1 MEQTSCEPCWSLLI
15 ERGKDGMKIANELLI
30 LELEALTNRARTRFL
45 ARLLN
50 EPSSTRLVY
59 RPSSIFVSVAVTEL
73 HELLME
79 LLKSSFLPSFPANTP
94 PKPRKLNKPPPP
106 KVLCCLKPDPWSPR
120 SGKNL
125 EKPKPIHKTPKN
137 PLSDDDARSIIK
149 AKARYLSALRR
160 NQGSRVQTPKWIKRT
175 PEQMVQYL
183 EDDRNGHMYGRHVVA
198 AIKRVRSTSK
208 LREGEYDMREVMGSF
223 VAKLTFKEMCVV
235 LKEQKSW
242 RQLSY
247 RPSVIAY
254 TVVLRAYGQIGKIKL
269 AEETFLEMLEAGC
282 EPDEI
287 ACGTMLCSYA
297 RWGRHKAMLSFYSA
311 LQDRGIL
318 LPLHVFNF
326 MLSSLQKNSLHRDV
340 VHVWQKMIEQGV
352 SPNHFT
358 YTVVISS
365 LVKAGMVEEAL
376 VIFHEMKN
384 LGFVPDEATYSLL
397 IRLNCKNGEKDKA
410 LHLYKD
416 MKSHDKVPSH
426 FTCASLLA
434 LYYRTADY
442 VNARSLFT
450 EMEKHGVIADE
461 TIYGLMIR
469 IYGKL
474 GLYEDAVRTFSEIER
489 SGQLSDEKTYA
500 TMAQVH
506 INFGNFG
513 KASDLMERMRSKNIS
528 FSRFSCIVQLECCIL
543 KGDIASAENAFRAI
557 SKTGPADATSCKDML
572 NLYARLG
579 LLEKAIAFVEQLRK
593 DQIDFNEELFVIVL
607 EVYCKGGMLREVEQL
622 IVLYSVRE
630 TFKNIPFVRTFFMVM
645 YGQCNGS
652 NDHENFFEPS
662 GQSGALAVELMLTL
676 CLAARNEKKMKG
688 KVELLLD
695 TKIGESVGNR
705 MISKFAQESDMLNT
719 VYLYELMIRNGCKI
733 EDAARASIISL
744 YGKQKKLKQAEEVFF
759 DGFGSAKDLYSSMID
774 AYVTCG
780 RVQNAYLFFKEQTT
794 QGHSLGAV
802 AISKLV
808 KALTSCGKHDE
819 SEKVISYCLNLN
831 LELDTVAYNT
841 FLKAKLEAGKLR
853 SAISIYERMLNLKIS
868 PSIYT
873 YNTMISVYGKLT
885 NFDKVVEMFEL
896 AQSMG
901 MTLDEKT
908 YTNMICHYGKAGKV
922 NEAAALFNKMLE
934 DGIKPGQMSYNIMIN
949 VYAADGL
956 YKEAEKLLL
965 SMQKNNCR
973 PNSQTYLLLIR
984 AYTRGFQ
991 YSEAEKVIDAMQRE
1005 GISVSCGHFNFLILA
1020 YAKSGSIGEAER
1032 IYRKIISTG
1041 LMPDLKSKS
1050 MMLRTYVDFGLVEQG
1065 IRFYESECRLMRPNW
1080 FLSSAAVHL
1089 YRSVGEELQADEIL
1103 NAMNDLG
1110 ATFLSNL
1117 KIGTRT

>member
-1 MEQTSCEPCWSLLI
+1 MES
-15 ERGKDGMKIANELLI
+15 
-30 LELEALTNRARTRFL
+30 
-45 ARLLN
+45 
-50 EPSSTRLVY
+50 
-59 RPSSIFVSVAVTEL
+59 
-73 HELLME
+73 
-79 LLKSSFLPSFPANTP
+79 LKSSFLPSFPANTP
-94 PKPRKLNKPPPP
+94 PKPGKLNKPPPP
-106 KVLCCLKPDPWSPR
+106 KVLCCLKPDPWSPH

-125 EKPKPIHKTPKN
+125 DKPKPRHKNPKN
-137 PLSDDDARSIIK
+137 PLSDDNARSIIK
-149 AKARYLSALRR
+149 AKAQYLSALRR

-183 EDDRNGHMYGRHVVA
+183 EDDRNGHLYGRHVVA
-198 AIKRVRSTSK
+198 AIKRVRSTSE
-208 LREGEYDMREVMGSF
+208 LREGEYDMREVMSSF

-242 RQLSY
+242 RQVRDFFAWMKLQLSY

-254 TVVLRAYGQIGKIKL
+254 TIVLRAYGQIGKIKL

-318 LPLHVFNF
+318 LDVHVFNF

-340 VHVWQKMIEQGV
+340 LHVWQKMIEQGV

-365 LVKAGMVEEAL
+365 LVKAGMIEEAL
-376 VIFHEMKN
+376 VMFHEMKN
-384 LGFVPDEATYSLL
+384 LGLVPQEATYSLL
-397 IRLNCKNGEKDKA
+397 IRLNCKNGEKDRA

-416 MKSHDKVPSH
+416 MKSHDIVPSH

-434 LYYRTADY
+434 LFYRTADY
-442 VNARSLFT
+442 VSACSLFT
-450 EMEKHGVIADE
+450 EMEKYGVIADE

-474 GLYEDAVRTFSEIER
+474 GLYEDAVKTFSEIER

-506 INFGNFG
+506 IDFGNLG
-513 KASDLMERMRSKNIS
+513 KASDLMDRMKIKNIS

-543 KGDIASAENAFRAI
+543 KGDLASAENAFQAI
-557 SKTGPADATSCKDML
+557 SKTGPPDATSCKDML

-579 LLEKAIAFVEQLRK
+579 LFGKAIAFVEQLRK
-593 DQIDFNEELFVIVL
+593 DQIDFNEELFVTVL
-607 EVYCKGGMLREVEQL
+607 KVYCKGGMLREVEQL
-622 IVLYSVRE
+622 IELYSVRE

-652 NDHENFFEPS
+652 NDHENLFEPS
-662 GQSGALAVELMLTL
+662 GQSGTLAVELMLML
-676 CLAARNEKKMKG
+676 CLAARNETKMKG

-695 TKIGESVGNR
+695 TKIGESVGNI
-705 MISKFAQESDMLNT
+705 MISKFAQESDMLNMEI
-719 VYLYELMIRNGCKI
+719 LYELMIRSGCKI

-744 YGKQKKLKQAEEVFF
+744 YGKQKKLKQAEKVFF
-759 DGFGSAKDLYSSMID
+759 DGSGSATDLKVIYSSMID

-808 KALTSCGKHDE
+808 KALTSCDKHHE
-819 SEKVISYCLNLN
+819 AEEVINNCLNWN

-841 FLKAKLEAGKLR
+841 FIKAKLEAGKLR
-853 SAISIYERMLNLKIS
+853 SAISIYERMLTLKIS
-868 PSIYT
+868 PSIHTYT
-873 YNTMISVYGKLT
+873 IMISVYGKCT
-885 NFDKVVEMFEL
+885 NLDKVVEMFDL

-901 MTLDEKT
+901 LALDEKT
-908 YTNMICHYGKAGKV
+908 YTNMILHYGKAGKV

-973 PNSQTYLLLIR
+973 PDSQTYLSLIR
-984 AYTRGFQ
+984 AYTNGFK
-991 YSEAEKVIDAMQRE
+991 YSEAEKAIDAMQRE
-1005 GISVSCGHFNFLILA
+1005 GISVCCGHFNLLILA
-1020 YAKSGSIGEAER
+1020 YAKSGSIGESER

-1041 LMPDLKSKS
+1041 LNPDLKSKS
-1050 MMLRTYVDFGLVEQG
+1050 MMLRSYVDYGLVEQG
-1065 IRFYESECRLMRPNW
+1065 IRFFESECRLMRPNR
-1080 FLSSAAVHL
+1080 FLLSAAVHL
-1089 YRSVGEELQADEIL
+1089 YRAAGKELQADEIL

-1110 ATFLSNL
+1110 ATFFSKLR
-1117 KIGTRT
+1117 IGIRT